1 MVLIFPLNDILSIT
15 GGQELVT
22 KQQLFKG
29 KKRVCEP
36 VHNLQ
41 HTEKEMTE
49 DTQKVTFWRSV
60 SVDTVNLTD
69 FPKR

>member
-1 MVLIFPLNDILSIT
+1 MVLIFPLIDILSLT

-22 KQQLFKG
+22 KQQLFKTR
-29 KKRVCEP
+29 KAVCEP
-36 VHNLQ
+36 FHNLQ
-41 HTEKEMTE
+41 HTEKDMTE
-49 DTQKVTFWRSV
+49 GTQNVTFLRSV